1 MMKRFLS
8 ILLAMCMMLTMLP
21 VLAANATSEEETVAE
36 GVASNPYTS
45 EGLGVTFALPD
56 TVQVVS
62 ETAEEGSGAVV
73 ITLSQD
79 GREDRS
85 YNISVTQNTD
95 YAGYTM
101 MDLPDEIK
109 QQFIDYYA
117 EAYPGA
123 NPPAFTELTEDMEVF
138 EQCFSPFMA
147 FGTGADGNFYAIYVC
162 VFNTFVL
169 TVSGGIAATA
179 DDVDSDFLGTV
190 FNLYWQSA
198 DAFYTFLDGLGMFGE

>member
-1 MMKRFLS
+1 MMKRFLAT
-8 ILLAMCMMLTMLP
+8 LLAMCMMLTMIP
-21 VLAANATSEEETVAE
+21 ALAENAADEETVAE
-36 GVASNPYTS
+36 GAATNPYTS

-62 ETAEEGSGAVV
+62 ETAEEGSNAVI

-85 YNISVTQNTD
+85 YSISVTQNEA
-95 YAGYTM
+95 YAGYSM

-117 EAYPGA
+117 QAYPGA
-123 NPPAFTELTEDMEVF
+123 NPPAFTELTDDMEVF

-162 VFNTFVL
+162 VLNSFVPPE
-169 TVSGGIAATA
+169 TVSTK
-179 DDVDSDFLGTV
+179 LLNT
-190 FNLYWQSA
+190 Q
-198 DAFYTFLDGLGMFGE
+198 T